1 VKSECTGLQKQ
12 LKKGH
17 HCHHKDI
24 TGGKVK
30 AIHWCEGW
38 IPMVVDLVG
47 NFTFI
52 DLAPGEKGIKGQI
65 IFGDH
70 DFGTEVMNKS
80 YLEYL
85 EEVAGKFER
94 ERYAIKGDW
103 LYEKDEEED
112 EKEKEIIMKNIKKVM
127 KAE

>member
-1 VKSECTGLQKQ
+1 
-12 LKKGH
+12 
-17 HCHHKDI
+17 
-24 TGGKVK
+24 
-30 AIHWCEGW
+30 
-38 IPMVVDLVG
+38 MVVDLVG